1 MSNNRRR
8 LTGVVT
14 KTAMQKTVTV
24 RVDRDFRHPLYGK
37 VVRTHKSYLVHD
49 ELGCQR
55 GDRVVIVESRPISKR
70 KRFVI
75 QEVLR
80 KASEAE
86 VAASRGELV
95 NEAAVLQAEEEA
107 AMVPEMET
115 QPADTLDEDGEVSD
129 EAEADE

>member
-14 KTAMQKTVTV
+14 KTAMEKTVTV

-70 KRFVI
+70 KRFFI

-80 KASEAE
+80 KATEAE
-86 VAASRGELV
+86 VAASRGEIV
-95 NEAAVLQAEEEA
+95 DEAAVLEAEEEA
-107 AMVPEMET
+107 EKAPGID
-115 QPADTLDEDGEVSD
+115 ARSSAGAGEDVEESEEP
-129 EAEADE
+129 EAEA